1 MRKRFDTLTSS
12 KTVELIQ
19 DICNTDE
26 LKSIFLL
33 CG

>member
-1 MRKRFDTLTSS
+1 MRKRFDTLTSA

-19 DICNTDE
+19 DICNADE